1 MKGSH
6 TQAMT
11 KDIIFSPENSSALLI
26 DRKPCAFATLGN
38 TDICCK
44 VSLYQTPLGV
54 LVKADIEGPPT
65 SQKTYYRITFESNHR
80 TFALPCT
87 HGGCRILTADFS
99 AGDVLGHTVRLLSE
113 TRNHPL
119 AEGRLS
125 VCS

>member
-1 MKGSH
+1 M
-6 TQAMT
+6 A
-11 KDIIFSPENSSALLI
+11 KDIIFSPKNLNAILI
-26 DRKPCAFATLGN
+26 DRKPCAFAALSDSAKENGVRAS
-38 TDICCK
+38 

-54 LVKADIEGPPT
+54 LVKADIDGLP
-65 SQKTYYRITFESNHR
+65 SAKKTACYRISFESNHR
-80 TFALPCT
+80 TFELPCT
-87 HGGCRILTADFS
+87 HGGCRILTADFA